1 MQFIQKSIGVKV
13 IFLSSVLTIIA
24 FTGLFVYNS
33 WWEKE
38 SMLEEVHHTAER
50 TADMLQMAIE
60 EPMGQGDNDGTTS
73 KFDALSNRY
82 DDILVHLLDY
92 KGEITYSTSKESL
105 RQDYFKLCPQ
115 EECKEIVAASLKKPL
130 DHGKLIHFESGPRFV
145 QVITIK
151 NEPKCHHCH
160 GKSKEILGTMVM
172 NQDVGRQF
180 GTLQANQIKA
190 AGISLLGVGALL
202 TALMIL
208 IRTSVVT
215 KIRSIVRATEEVG
228 QGNLDADFEVE
239 GVDELANL
247 GDHLGNMVRRIKDQ
261 LQYNKSI
268 LDGIIVPLFVADKNE
283 CLDFANDPLKQIL
296 GDVESQGR
304 PVSEVLPEGE
314 GGQGS
319 TANVIASGESR
330 SGNMKYT
337 RADGVEFPLHYEISP
352 LQDAQ
357 GNVVGAIGVMI
368 DLTTET
374 QNRRN
379 IEQQR
384 RNLLEVAN
392 EVTEVANNLN
402 NASDLLTRQM
412 NELTSAVDTTSDQ
425 TGQAA
430 TAMEEMNATVLE
442 VSKNASETASAS
454 DKANKVAKEGGV
466 VVQNTVTEINH
477 VASTTESLATSLTE
491 LSQRAENIGQ
501 VMAVIN
507 DIADQ
512 TNLLALNAAI
522 EAARA
527 GEAGRGFAV
536 VADEVRKLAEKTM
549 QATKE
554 VEGAVSLIQQST
566 ESVVTEMDDA
576 RERVVKTS
584 DMAGEAGQ
592 VLGEVVT
599 QSDVIAD
606 MVRGIATAAEQ
617 QSSTSDEISNNVTQ
631 INNLSQEIS
640 KGIQKANKDIQDIS
654 DTAQNLADLVEKFK
668 N

>member
-13 IFLSSVLTIIA
+13 IFLSSVLTIVA
-24 FTGLFVYNS
+24 FTGLFIYNS

-38 SMLEEVHHTAER
+38 SMLDEVHLTAER
-50 TADMLQMAIE
+50 SADMLQMAIE
-60 EPMGQGDNDGTTS
+60 EPMGQGDNAGTTS
-73 KFDALSNRY
+73 KFDTLSSRY

-92 KGEITYSTSKESL
+92 KGEITYSTSKDAL
-105 RQDYFKLCPQ
+105 RQDYFQLCPQ
-115 EECKEIVAASLKKPL
+115 EECKEIVARSLKEPL
-130 DHGKLIHFESGPRFV
+130 DEGKLIHFDEGPRFV

-151 NEPKCHHCH
+151 NEPNCHHCH
-160 GKSKEILGTMVM
+160 GKSKEILGVMVM

-180 GTLQANQIKA
+180 GALRANQIKA

-268 LDGIIVPLFVADKNE
+268 LDGIIVPLFVADKDE
-283 CLDFANDPLKQIL
+283 CLDFVNDPLKQIL
-296 GDVESQGR
+296 GDVEAQGR
-304 PVSEVLPEGE
+304 PVSEVLPEGD
-314 GGQGS
+314 GGKGA
-319 TANVIASGESR
+319 TAEVIARGESR
-330 SGNMKYT
+330 SGNMNYT
-337 RADGVEFPLHYEISP
+337 REDGVEFPLHYEISP

-384 RNLLEVAN
+384 QNLLVVAN
-392 EVTEVANNLN
+392 EVTEVAKNLN
-402 NASDLLTRQM
+402 DASDLLTRQM
-412 NELTSAVDTTSDQ
+412 NELTAAVDTTSDQ
-425 TGQAA
+425 TSQAA

-442 VSKNASETASAS
+442 VSKNASETAAAS

-466 VVQNTVTEINH
+466 VVQNTVNEINQ
-477 VASTTESLATSLTE
+477 VASTTELLATSLTE

-576 RERVVKTS
+576 RGRVVKTS
-584 DMAGEAGQ
+584 EMAGQAGE
-592 VLGEVVT
+592 VLGEVVK

-640 KGIQKANKDIQDIS
+640 RGIQEANKDIQDIS
-654 DTAQNLADLVEKFK
+654 NTAQNLADLVEKFK